1 MLKQL
6 ELEHKVDLNAPVTK
20 IYLGLKQIKEIT
32 IKDLML
38 HKSGLY
44 KYEASTNIKNL
55 DQAVLSIHVE
65 LMIKFIINIVIM
77 MQTI

>member
-20 IYLGLKQIKEIT
+20 YLPWFKTDKEIT

-38 HKSGLY
+38 HKVDY
-44 KYEASTNIKNL
+44 TNTKL
-55 DQAVLSIHVE
+55 QQTLKLRSSSIIYSE
-65 LMIKFIINIVIM
+65 TWN
-77 MQTI
+77 

>member
-20 IYLGLKQIKEIT
+20 YLPWFKTDKEIT

-38 HKSGLY
+38 YKSGLY
-44 KYEASTNIKNL
+44 KYEASTNIK
-55 DQAVLSIHVE
+55 
-65 LMIKFIINIVIM
+65 
-77 MQTI
+77 T